1 MLSSTDRQ
9 KAMHEVLGYANT
21 TVLSDQY
28 ISCLGKADTWTHEY
42 CRVFVSKR
50 TPAIGPGSNLVNINR
65 AGSPR
70 VTYAYK
76 INILALRAS

>member
-1 MLSSTDRQ
+1 M
-9 KAMHEVLGYANT
+9 AMHEVLGYANT
-21 TVLSDQY
+21 TVLSD
-28 ISCLGKADTWTHEY
+28 EY

-50 TPAIGPGSNLVNINR
+50 TPAIGPASNLVNIYR

-76 INILALRAS
+76 INILVFRAS